1 METYKTWYEEDNAMT
16 TKREKDGWT
25 GCNYRCA
32 QCGNVKFII
41 TNTFMPE
48 IWEPCTDAC
57 SWSNLG
63 DRGAV
68 MNDKDGKPTGFR
80 KRRYHIEEEG

>member
-1 METYKTWYEEDNAMT
+1 MT
-16 TKREKDGWT
+16 TDNKQKKGWC
-25 GCNYRCA
+25 GCDYRCT

-41 TNTFMPE
+41 TNTYLPE
-48 IWEPCTDAC
+48 IWEPCTDEC
-57 SWSNLG
+57 SWNCFG

-80 KRRYHIEEEG
+80 KRRYHIEG